1 MTSTAFAGRTI
12 EEMERIIAAPV
23 PRAALRA
30 LVSRRTRSELAYCAA
45 SLPLSV
51 AGFVLAVALL
61 APGLALSV
69 TVAGT
74 IAGLALL
81 VTVLRLG
88 RRLGSGHRRLA
99 ARWLTE
105 RWPGDL
111 ATAPRPFV
119 PGHGILGR
127 ADARLRDG
135 AGWRAIAYVLLKLP
149 LALLGCY
156 LMAALW
162 IGGLFYLTYP
172 VWWGISRGL
181 ADGTSPVTTPFPAGG
196 ARIVTWPAAFA
207 LPLLGAA
214 VLLAAPWV
222 VRLVVT
228 ADRWLARNLLG
239 AAPLAERVRELE
251 ESRAHAVDDSAA
263 TLRRVERDLHDGA
276 QVRLVAL
283 ALNLGMAREKLGS
296 DGAAVNVPRAR
307 ELVDSA
313 HRSAK
318 EALTELRDLARG
330 IHPPVLDN
338 GLPDALATL
347 TAGSAVPAELSASIP
362 GRPTAAIE
370 AIAYFCAAELLANVA
385 KHSAAGHVTVQA
397 AARDGALW
405 LTVSDD
411 GIGGADPGHGTG
423 LAGLRQRVRTVD
435 GRIEISSPAGG
446 PTVVTVELPLSA

>member
-1 MTSTAFAGRTI
+1 MTSTALASRTI
-12 EEMERIIAAPV
+12 EEMERRIAAPAL
-23 PRAALRA
+23 RAALSA
-30 LVSRRTRSELAYCAA
+30 PVSRRARSELAYCAA
-45 SLPLSV
+45 GLPLSV
-51 AGFVLAVALL
+51 AGFALAVVLL
-61 APGLALSV
+61 APGLVLSV
-69 TVAGT
+69 TVVGT
-74 IAGLALL
+74 IAGLVLL
-81 VTVLRLG
+81 VTVTRLG
-88 RRLGSGHRRLA
+88 RRLGSAHRRLA
-99 ARWLTE
+99 ARWLAE
-105 RWPGDL
+105 RRAGDL
-111 ATAPRPFV
+111 AAAPRPFV

-135 AGWRAIAYVLLKLP
+135 AGWRAVGYVLLKLP
-149 LALLGCY
+149 LALLGCC
-156 LMAALW
+156 LMAVTW

-172 VWWGISRGL
+172 LWWGISRGPG
-181 ADGTSPVTTPFPAGG
+181 GTASSVTAPFPAGG
-196 ARIVTWPAAFA
+196 ARITTWPAAFA

-214 VLLAAPWV
+214 LLLAAPWA

-239 AAPLAERVRELE
+239 AAPLADRIRELE
-251 ESRAHAVDDSAA
+251 ESRAHAVDASVA

-313 HRSAK
+313 HRNAK

-385 KHSAAGHVTVQA
+385 KHSTAGHVTVQA
-397 AARDGALW
+397 VARGGALW